1 MQLEQQNKLKSLLQ
15 AELACFKE
23 ILSETQA
30 FQENFNNNT
39 TDALLGLLDERE
51 VRINLINR
59 LEIEREKIKLCD
71 NDYNPIIKTIEKD
84 IKEIALNLVRIDAE
98 LLDILSMSKESI
110 IKEISFNNADIN
122 KSKTN
127 QNHKRPRFLDI
138 LQK

>member
-59 LEIEREKIKLCD
+59 LENEREKIKLCD

-110 IKEISFNNADIN
+110 IKEISFNNTDIN